1 MIYLFGTGSFK
12 GETKS
17 VKVGYTD
24 NKEKRIKAYG
34 MHNPKGEFLAWR
46 PGDETLELKLHL
58 RLQDWKEEFLEEW
71 FVYDPEVERIF
82 GQSEDEI
89 NRWLW
94 ENRLDVFY
102 KPGHKGGKKVE
113 KIKKEIESIF
123 NPKRIENENSE
134 SI

>member
-34 MHNPKGEFLAWR
+34 MHNPKGEFLGWR

-58 RLQDWKEEFLEEW
+58 RL
-71 FVYDPEVERIF
+71 
-82 GQSEDEI
+82 
-89 NRWLW
+89 
-94 ENRLDVFY
+94 
-102 KPGHKGGKKVE
+102 
-113 KIKKEIESIF
+113 
-123 NPKRIENENSE
+123 
-134 SI
+134 